1 MTRILS
7 TEGAP
12 SKEAGAYWREVICDA
27 YVQLDCEP
35 ARDPRAATFFG
46 EVQQSKIS
54 VIEVCTIN
62 ASPQRVIRTKS
73 LVNRSNEE
81 FFIVPIQ
88 ARGRSYAI
96 QDGRSAV
103 LEVGDF
109 AIVDSSRP
117 YELQYPDGLHLL
129 TLKVPRRTLM
139 ALSPNASSL
148 TATRVNGRQGAGH
161 LLHEMVGV
169 LLRNM
174 DTLEPVALDAVA
186 ASIVDVLTAGLRTI
200 SAEEP
205 APLTALHGYHLQR
218 IISFTRANLGDPN
231 LSIKTIAARLQMS
244 VSSLYRIFDSQGQ
257 TLSEWIWCQRLE
269 NLRRELG
276 DPQLRHL
283 SVTQIGF
290 RCGFSDSSHLSRAF
304 KRAYGQSPR
313 EFRERFLPKF

>member
-1 MTRILS
+1 MTRVLS
-7 TEGAP
+7 TESAP
-12 SKEAGAYWREVICDA
+12 PKEAAAYWREVICDA

-35 ARDPRAATFFG
+35 ASDSRTAAFFG
-46 EVQQSKIS
+46 EVRQNKVADID
-54 VIEVCTIN
+54 IGTIN

-73 LVNRSNEE
+73 LVSRSNEE

-88 ARGRSYAI
+88 AGGRCHAI

-117 YELQYPDGLHLL
+117 YELQYPDGMDQL

-169 LLRNM
+169 LLRNV
-174 DTLEPVALDAVA
+174 DTLEPVAFDAVA

-200 SAEEP
+200 SSEGP
-205 APLTALHGYHLQR
+205 APPTALHGYHLQR
-218 IISFTRANLGDPN
+218 IISFTRANLGDPS
-231 LSIKTIAARLQMS
+231 LSIKTIAAGLQMS
-244 VSSLYRIFDSQGQ
+244 VSSLYRVFDSQGQ

-269 NLRRELG
+269 NLRRELS
-276 DPQLRHL
+276 DLRLRHL

-313 EFRERFLPKF
+313 EFRERCLPKG